1 MKTFDVKSSINPDTY
16 QDEYLLTIKDNKKKI
31 KVNLDTAELLDL
43 HEEVKH
49 AVDTTIC

>member
-16 QDEYLLTIKDNKKKI
+16 QDEYLLTINDNKKKFSM
-31 KVNLDTAELLDL
+31 NLDTCELLDL
-43 HEEVKH
+43 YEEVKH